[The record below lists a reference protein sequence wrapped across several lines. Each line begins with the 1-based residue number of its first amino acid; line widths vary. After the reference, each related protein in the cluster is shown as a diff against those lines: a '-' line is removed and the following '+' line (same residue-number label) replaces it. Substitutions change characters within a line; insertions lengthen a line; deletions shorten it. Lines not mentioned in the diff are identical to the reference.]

1 MAFQGGDR
9 MLLLSAALLTASI
22 HTQGVVEAPV
32 LPTVT
37 TVSATSAAE
46 AEDRSLPTSRPVMT
60 GGHVD
65 PASEAAAVGRLSG
78 RPFLTGLARLS
89 ADGLRAASRNTAVL
103 DTALDA
109 PPSADT
115 VEQWWAVLPA
125 TTRTRLLTD
134 APQIVGNLEGVPYG
148 LRDEAN
154 RRFLRSALHD
164 SAEPGSATASKAV
177 MLGKIA
183 TSLER
188 TPGSPEKQLLT
199 IDTRG
204 AGRASIAVGD
214 LQTASD
220 VSVMV
225 PGMFFTVTGQM
236 TDWTRMAGDLYS
248 EQATVASQA
257 DHTGGVAVVAW
268 MGYRTPDMSNILSLG
283 LADAGAVRLERVVN
297 GLDTERAVDRP
308 RVSIVAHSY
317 GSTTALVALSS
328 GRMSADS
335 LTLLGTPGTLGVQH
349 ASQLAV
355 TAGEV
360 FVGESHWDP
369 VAGSGFFGPDPG
381 NAAFGATVLNLTGGI
396 DAQDDDEVFAAP
408 FSHNGYFVQGTAS
421 LHDIALVA
429 VGRSD
434 LVKEAADPSRRSGG
448 SGGVSSPDF
457 LLVRP
462 QDLLQRD

>member
-1 MAFQGGDR
+1 

-22 HTQGVVEAPV
+22 HTQGVVEVPV
-32 LPTVT
+32 VPAVT
-37 TVSATSAAE
+37 TVSATPAE
-46 AEDRSLPTSRPVMT
+46 RIEDRSRPTRKPVMT
-60 GGHVD
+60 GGHEAAD
-65 PASEAAAVGRLSG
+65 AHAQAAAVGKLSG
-78 RPFLTGLARLS
+78 RAFLTGLGRLS
-89 ADGLRAASRNTAVL
+89 ADGLRSAAADAAVL
-103 DTALDA
+103 DTALDT

-115 VEQWWAVLPA
+115 VEDWWTVLPA
-125 TTRTRLLTD
+125 TTRTRLVAN
-134 APQIVGNLEGVPYG
+134 APQVVGNLEGVPYRI
-148 LRDEAN
+148 RDEAN
-154 RRFLRSALHD
+154 RSFLRSALRAAAVH
-164 SAEPGSATASKAV
+164 GSRTASKAV
-177 MLGKIA
+177 MLGKIEK
-183 TSLER
+183 SLQQ
-188 TPGSPEKQLLT
+188 TPGGPEKQLLT

-204 AGRASIAVGD
+204 AGRASISVGD

-220 VSVMV
+220 VSIMV

-236 TDWTRMAGDLYS
+236 TDWTRMAGDLYA
-248 EQATVASQA
+248 EQATVSSQA
-257 DHTGGVAVVAW
+257 DHTGGIAVVAW
-268 MGYRTPDMSNILSLG
+268 MGYRTPDMSNILSLD
-283 LADAGAVRLERVVN
+283 LARVGASRLERVVD

-317 GSTTALVALSS
+317 GSTTALIALSS

-335 LTLLGTPGTLGVQH
+335 LTLLGTPGTLGVDH

-381 NAAFGATVLNLTGGI
+381 NSAFGATVMNLTGGI
-396 DAQDDDEVFAAP
+396 DAQDDNEVFAAP
-408 FSHNGYFVQGTAS
+408 FSHNGYFVQGTES
-421 LHDIALVA
+421 LHDIALIA

-434 LVKEAADPSRRSGG
+434 LVKEAARPSNRSNG
-448 SGGVSSPDF
+448 SGGGSSPDF